1 MDYQLELELDQII
14 IENKIKELNILVNN
28 YKLKSRYLK
37 NKETKE
43 NIIKIIIIKIKN
55 KYFIVFIL
63 FIINLKNLIYYICP
77 KNKIEN
83 LLKLQLKMK

>member
-1 MDYQLELELDQII
+1 MDYQLELDQII
-14 IENKIKELNILVNN
+14 IENKIKELNILIND

-37 NKETKE
+37 NKETKRKY
-43 NIIKIIIIKIKN
+43 NKIIIIKIKN

-63 FIINLKNLIYYICP
+63 FIINLKNLIYNICP
-77 KNKIEN
+77 KNKIEH